1 MFQVTQEKF
10 NGPFDMLLSM
20 IEGKKLEITEL
31 SISQITADF
40 LAYVRQLQEK
50 NYAEIGDFLVVAARL
65 IFIKSREILPKLTPI
80 EEEEE
85 GNLELQLQLYREIKR
100 VSKLLAETYLAH
112 LMFGRGYFEGC
123 APEFLPGP
131 NLTLSFLEKSLSHF
145 FVLNTPHVS
154 SRVERR
160 IVRIEEKVGD
170 ILKRLESGLHFQFNE
185 LFREKE
191 RIEIIVLFLALL
203 ELMKAGV
210 VTPTQEEGFGGITV
224 GKR

>member
-10 NGPFDMLLSM
+10 NGPFDVLLSM

-31 SISQITADF
+31 SISQITSDF

-50 NYAEIGDFLVVAARL
+50 NYAEIGDFLVVAAKL
-65 IFIKSREILPKLTPI
+65 IFIKSREILSKLTPI
-80 EEEEE
+80 EEEDE

-100 VSKLLAETYLAH
+100 MSKLLGEIYLVH
-112 LMFGRGYFEGC
+112 PMFGRGYFEGC

-131 NLTLSFLEKSLSHF
+131 NLTPAALQRSLSLF
-145 FVLNTPHVS
+145 FAFNTPHAS
-154 SRVERR
+154 SKVERR
-160 IVRIEEKVGD
+160 IVRIEEKVVD

-185 LFREKE
+185 LFKEKE

-210 VTPTQEEGFGGITV
+210 VAPTQGDGFGNITV
-224 GKR
+224 SKR